1 MWTKHPGLLNETD
14 DEVANRRTMSL
25 AGLAVTLFMTV
36 LGLFLVR
43 GLQVD
48 DSIGSCL
55 NLGCVNRDLAFHD
68 TRRPDVTSDL
78 ARTAMRSV
86 RQPNS

>member
-14 DEVANRRTMSL
+14 DEVANRQTASL
-25 AGLAVTLFMTV
+25 AGLAVTLLLAV

-43 GLQVD
+43 GLEAD
-48 DSIGSCL
+48 DAIRSCL
-55 NLGCVNRDLAFHD
+55 NPGWANRDVAFHD
-68 TRRPDVTSDL
+68 TRMPDVTSDL
-78 ARTAMRSV
+78 TGTAMQSV